1 MSTATGFYL
10 AWVRLTGT
18 GLKPAEVTFER
29 GLNVIWGASNTG
41 KSFIF
46 SCVDFML
53 GRDTPPP
60 EITAAKGYTTGW
72 LGFIERA
79 SKKQRVLERD
89 LRGGDLRIHVAEGK
103 EWTRSSSETI
113 AARADPERTDTVSH
127 VLLSTF
133 EMEKMKV
140 MRPATKGGSRDVS
153 FRDIAHFTFI
163 EEERIIAKKTPVY
176 PSMQRDAV
184 TPELSLLSLLIS
196 GRDFSGMIKLP
207 DMKVEKA
214 TWRGKNELY
223 EQLIAEL
230 KKEVGDSPP
239 SQKDITDRIAAADTR
254 IVEVT
259 TKIEESNTIIA
270 ELMKTRKTAWEGAH
284 QARSRLAVVEQLKDR
299 FEQLHKHYKSDMQRL
314 QFISEGD
321 FFLAQL
327 GKPHCPFC
335 GEPLEEHSAT
345 QLQDEAAKG
354 SIQEAATEEAKKI
367 AANVRDL
374 EKTLAA
380 LSGEEGQLGTQVTTR
395 QEEITNA
402 EKTIR
407 QELEPRIGADKK
419 ELAELAETRGR
430 LLSIQGATERLAMLT
445 ARHQALGKEPKKAKG
460 TSATATAKPDAA
472 SLRLL
477 ADEIAAVL
485 KDWRYMK
492 TGVAE
497 FDKEMDLVVAGEPR
511 TNQGKGIRA
520 VLHSAFTVGLVSH
533 CRKQNLRHSGVV
545 MLDSPLT
552 SYKEKDQY
560 EVEEDIQIGF
570 FESLLKLPEDQ
581 QVIVFENK
589 IPPATVLRRLRHTHF
604 SGTPGVNRAGFIPLK
619 RPRPGDGRGD
629 GGGYGDGSG
638 DGRGDGSGGGYGDGG
653 GEGLGGGS
661 GAGDGQG
668 GGTG

>member
-1 MSTATGFYL
+1 MAAQKGDRGLGHNRRCSADAIVLG
-10 AWVRLTGT
+10 WRQSVRLWS
-18 GLKPAEVTFER
+18 LSSEQ
-29 GLNVIWGASNTG
+29 LDWS
-41 KSFIF
+41 
-46 SCVDFML
+46 
-53 GRDTPPP
+53 
-60 EITAAKGYTTGW
+60 
-72 LGFIERA
+72 
-79 SKKQRVLERD
+79 D
-89 LRGGDLRIHVAEGK
+89 LRGGDFHIHAAEGR
-103 EWTRSSSETI
+103 EWALSSPETI
-113 AARADPERTDTVSH
+113 AAKADPARTDTLSH
-127 VLLSTF
+127 VMLSTF
-133 EMEKMKV
+133 GMEKMQV
-140 MRPATKGGSRDVS
+140 MRPATKGGSRNVS
-153 FRDIAHFTFI
+153 FRDIANFTFI

-184 TPELSLLSLLIS
+184 TPELSMLSLLIS

-214 TWRGKNELY
+214 TWKGKNELY
-223 EQLIAEL
+223 EQLIVEL
-230 KKEVGDSPP
+230 KKEVGDNPP
-239 SQKDITDRIAAADTR
+239 SQKDITDRVAAADVR

-259 TKIEESNTIIA
+259 TKIEESNKIIA
-270 ELMKTRKTAWEGAH
+270 DLMKTRKTAWEGAH

-314 QFISEGD
+314 EFISEGD

-345 QLQDEAAKG
+345 QLQEEAAKG

-380 LSGEEGQLGTQVTTR
+380 LRGEEGQLGTQVTKR
-395 QEEITNA
+395 QEEINNA

-430 LLSIQGATERLAMLT
+430 LLSMQGAIERLAMLT

-460 TSATATAKPDAA
+460 TSAAATAKPDAA

-477 ADEIAAVL
+477 SNEIAAIL

-520 VLHSAFTVGLVSH
+520 VLHAAFTVGLMSH
-533 CRKQNLRHSGVV
+533 CLKQMLRHSGVV

-552 SYKEKDQY
+552 SYKEKDKY

-570 FESLLKLPEDQ
+570 FDSLLKLPGDQ

-589 IPPATVLRRLRHTHF
+589 EPPAAVLPRLRHTHF
-604 SGTPGVNRAGFIPLK
+604 SGTPGVNRAGFIP
-619 RPRPGDGRGD
+619 PNPPPPGDTKGHTSGA
-629 GGGYGDGSG
+629 GSG
-638 DGRGDGSGGGYGDGG
+638 DGRVA
-653 GEGLGGGS
+653 
-661 GAGDGQG
+661 GAGVEGGQG
-668 GGTG
+668 GGPG